1 MIDLSKL
8 VIKDL
13 IVDKDVSFNDK
24 PLINGLKEVKNAH
37 YSGKVSLNEEE
48 QIELDLELTGDMVL
62 TDSVTLEE
70 FLKPFTIKI
79 EETLDEKDENMAEYF
94 DKMQNT
100 LDIEAILWQNIV
112 LEVPIRIRKE
122 DNDISLEGNGW
133 GLNKESKEEIDPRF
147 AKLADLYD
155 HERSEQ

>member
-13 IVDKDVSFNDK
+13 IVDEDVSFNDK

-122 DNDISLEGNGW
+122 DNDISMEGNGW

>member
-13 IVDKDVSFNDK
+13 IVDEDVSFNDK

>member
-13 IVDKDVSFNDK
+13 IVDEDVSFNDK

-48 QIELDLELTGDMVL
+48 QIEIDLELTGDMVL

-122 DNDISLEGNGW
+122 DNDISFEGNGW